1 MSKTVIVI
9 LLVVIII
16 LLASGKKYVEETVKF
31 AYPVNGRLTSK
42 FGEKRSNG
50 TVHNGIDLAASLG
63 TPILA
68 PEKGLVTSVWK
79 DAINGNGIKLLHYQG
94 YTTGYAHL
102 LSVNVKVGD
111 TITKGQKIGE
121 VGSTGRSTGP
131 HLHWVVRQYGI
142 EKDPLILLKA

>member
-1 MSKTVIVI
+1 MKKAVIVI

-16 LLASGKKYVEETVKF
+16 LLASSKKYIEEPVKF

-50 TVHNGIDLAASLG
+50 TVHNGIDLAAASG
-63 TPILA
+63 TPVLA
-68 PEKGLVTSVWK
+68 PEKGIVTSVWK
-79 DAINGNGIKLLHYQG
+79 DSINGNALKMLHYQG

-102 LSVNVKVGD
+102 SKVSVKVGD

-121 VGSTGRSTGP
+121 IGSTGRSTGP
-131 HLHWVVRQYGI
+131 HLHFVVRQYGL
-142 EKDPLILLKA
+142 EQDPLKLIKA

>member
-1 MSKTVIVI
+1 MSKTVVVI
-9 LLVVIII
+9 LLVVIIV
-16 LLASGKKYVEETVKF
+16 LLASGKKYVDETVKF
-31 AYPVNGRLTSK
+31 SYPVNGRLTSK

-50 TVHNGIDLAASLG
+50 TIHNGIDLAAPSG

-79 DAINGNGIKLLHYQG
+79 DAINGNALKLLHYQG

-102 LSVNVKVGD
+102 LNVSVKVGD
-111 TITKGQKIGE
+111 RITKGQKIGE
-121 VGSTGRSTGP
+121 VGSTGRSSGP

-142 EKDPLILLKA
+142 EKDPLTLLKA